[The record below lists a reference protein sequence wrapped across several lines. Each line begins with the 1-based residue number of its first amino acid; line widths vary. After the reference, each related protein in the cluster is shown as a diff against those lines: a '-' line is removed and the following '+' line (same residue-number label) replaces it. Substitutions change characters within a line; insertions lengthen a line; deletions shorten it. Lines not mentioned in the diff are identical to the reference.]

1 MQHTLTEINARVD
14 KGQCICPR
22 GSERE
27 KLGTNAYRCVKS
39 AAQCDPGWTQV
50 GREKAKTLVKQGWQI
65 RQVGKLLCAKRRK

>member
-1 MQHTLTEINARVD
+1 
-14 KGQCICPR
+14 
-22 GSERE
+22 
-27 KLGTNAYRCVKS
+27 VKS